1 MSFDI
6 TGISTQQ
13 VAQTC
18 SVDEILTNLDKMLD
32 GILSSLDMPE
42 ASSGTSSTSGLP
54 TLPAPAGPL
63 SLDTLLSAIG
73 DDVRRQTCRDGV
85 ASIEIKGEQQA
96 EINKKELEEIA
107 KQLEKMK
114 SKGIADAFLKAFQVI
129 GMVVGAIASAASL
142 VVGAA
147 TGNPLLIA
155 AGVAGLVMTVD
166 SAVGMATGGK
176 VCIAGG
182 IAAACEACGMDAET
196 AQWVGQGISMA
207 LSLATI
213 ALNIGGAARIGSVTA
228 EAASKVMTVLSK
240 TTMISSIVG
249 GVNSMAQG
257 GAAIASGVYSYQI
270 AQSQASVKDLEAILE
285 RIRTSIEMDRD
296 MVEAEMQRAN
306 DLLAAVNEI
315 VESCNATQTSVL
327 SMNPTMA

>member
-1 MSFDI
+1 MSVDF
-6 TGISTQQ
+6 TGITR
-13 VAQTC
+13 ALTEPTFNI
-18 SVDEILTNLDKMLD
+18 DEIVTDLDRMLD
-32 GILSSLDMPE
+32 DILNTLNEPDEGFGSVSNP
-42 ASSGTSSTSGLP
+42 GLP

-63 SLDTLLSAIG
+63 SLDTLLSSIG
-73 DDVRRQTCRDGV
+73 DEVRRQTCRDGV

-96 EINKKELEEIA
+96 EINKKELEELA

-114 SKGIADAFLKAFQVI
+114 RKGVLDGFLKIFQVI

-155 AGVAGLVMTVD
+155 AGIAGIAMTVD
-166 SAVGMATGGK
+166 SALGMATGGK
-176 VCIAGG
+176 VCISGLVSM
-182 IAAACEACGMDAET
+182 ACEAGGMDPEK
-196 AQWVGQGISMA
+196 AQWVGMGISMA
-207 LSLATI
+207 LNLATI
-213 ALNIGGAARIGSVTA
+213 ALNIGGAARMGSVTA
-228 EAASKVMTVLSK
+228 EAASKVITVLSK

-257 GAAIASGVYSYQI
+257 ATSIASGVYGYQI
-270 AQSQASVKDLEAILE
+270 AESQAAVKDLEAILE

-327 SMNPTMA
+327 TMNPTMA

>member
-1 MSFDI
+1 MSVDF
-6 TGISTQQ
+6 TGINKALTEPTFSI
-13 VAQTC
+13 
-18 SVDEILTNLDKMLD
+18 DEIVTDLDRMLD
-32 GILSSLDMPE
+32 DILNTLNEPDETFGSVSNP
-42 ASSGTSSTSGLP
+42 GLP

-63 SLDTLLSAIG
+63 SLDTLLSSIG
-73 DDVRRQTCRDGV
+73 DEVRRQTCRDGV

-96 EINKKELEEIA
+96 EINKKELEELA

-114 SKGIADAFLKAFQVI
+114 RKGILDGFLKIFQVI

-155 AGVAGLVMTVD
+155 AGVAGIAMTVD
-166 SAVGMATGGK
+166 SALGMATGGK
-176 VCIAGG
+176 ICISGG
-182 IAAACEACGMDAET
+182 IAAACEAAGMEPEK
-196 AQWVGQGISMA
+196 AQLVGMGISMA
-207 LSLATI
+207 LNLATI
-213 ALNIGGAARIGSVTA
+213 ALNIGGAARMGSVTA
-228 EAASKVMTVLSK
+228 EAASKVISVLGK

-257 GAAIASGVYSYQI
+257 ATTIASGVYSYQI
-270 AQSQASVKDLEAILE
+270 AESRAAVKDLEAILE

-315 VESCNATQTSVL
+315 VESCNATLTSVL
-327 SMNPTMA
+327 TMNPAMA